1 MLLLLIWRFRLDKK
15 NKDLNEFV
23 NSQEYKIDWFGMF
36 TPERAREVLDNLDQ
50 YYESFEKKYGWKLSD
65 KAKKIIVARLSEI
78 AGRNNELN
86 LKLNVDPMPKSLEQQ
101 RVEAWRMFTHHSLN
115 ASYWFEVV
123 KELDE
128 KIMKQGRTNNEPD
141 SER

>member
-23 NSQEYKIDWFGMF
+23 NSQENKIDWFSMV
-36 TPERAREVLDNLDQ
+36 TPEKAREVLNDLDNRYKD
-50 YYESFEKKYGWKLSD
+50 FEAKYGWKLSD
-65 KAKKIIVARLSEI
+65 KAKEIIVARLSEI
-78 AGRNNELN
+78 AERNNALN
-86 LKLNVDPMPKSLEQQ
+86 LKINIDPIPKSLEQQ
-101 RVEAWRMFTHHSLN
+101 REEAWRMFTHHSGN
-115 ASYWFEVV
+115 ASYWFGVV

-141 SER
+141 TDR